1 MTKAALDT
9 ISSEDACDRRFA
21 AGGEIEPSKMSAV
34 LEAEP
39 ASGGV
44 LAQNI
49 IHFAR
54 ALREAGVP
62 LGPGAVVDAL
72 AAVEAAGVGNRE
84 DFYTTLHAVL
94 VKKHEHSLL
103 FEQAFRIFWKRK
115 GFLEKL
121 IAMLSPRAP
130 SKSDPKPPEAGA
142 GRVAEALFKSIHDR
156 AKPAPAIELDAR
168 LTMSAAEILRSKDF
182 AQMSAAEIEEARK
195 AIKRLAM
202 PEDKRRTRRFAPGGR
217 PARIDARRSFRRSL
231 QPGGAIDLEFRS
243 AVYRAPPVVALC
255 DISGSMNEY
264 TRLFLHFLHGL
275 GETRRVSTFL
285 FGTRLTNVTRAM
297 RARDPD
303 DALARCSAMAVDW
316 SGGTRIGEALGR
328 FNRDWSRRV
337 LGQGAITLLI
347 TDGLERDNL
356 GKLEAEMERLA
367 KSSRR
372 VIWVNPLLR
381 FGDFAAKAGGIRTML
396 PYVDSFRP
404 IHNLASMADL
414 CQALSGGRGSSDDP
428 KARLLAVD

>member
-1 MTKAALDT
+1 MGA
-9 ISSEDACDRRFA
+9 I
-21 AGGEIEPSKMSAV
+21 

-39 ASGGV
+39 QGGA

-62 LGPGAVVDAL
+62 LGPGAVLDAL
-72 AAVEAAGVGNRE
+72 AAVEAAGVANRE
-84 DFYTTLHAVL
+84 DFYTALHAIF

-103 FEQAFRIFWKRK
+103 FDQVFRIFWKRK
-115 GFLEKL
+115 GLIEKL

-130 SKSDPKPPEAGA
+130 SRSEPKPPEAGA
-142 GRVAEALFKSIHDR
+142 SRVADALFKSARDL
-156 AKPAPAIELDAR
+156 AKPPEAIELDAR
-168 LTMSAAEILRSKDF
+168 LAMSRAEILRRKDF
-182 AQMSAAEIEEARK
+182 AQMTAAEIEEARR

-202 PEDKRRTRRFAPGGR
+202 PEDRRRTRRFAPGGR

-231 QPGGAIDLEFRS
+231 EPGGAIDLEFRS
-243 AVYRAPPVVALC
+243 PIVRAPPIVALC

-264 TRLFLHFLHGL
+264 TRLFLHFLHAL

-303 DALARCSAMAVDW
+303 DALMQCAGLTVDW
-316 SGGTRIGEALGR
+316 SGGTRIGEALAR

-337 LGQGAITLLI
+337 LGQGAIVLLI
-347 TDGLERDNL
+347 TDGLERDDL
-356 GKLEAEMERLA
+356 DKLAAEMERLR
-367 KSSRR
+367 KSSRSI
-372 VIWVNPLLR
+372 IWVNPLLR
-381 FGDFAAKAGGIRTML
+381 YGEFAAKAGGIRAML

-404 IHNLASMADL
+404 IHNLASMAEL
-414 CQALSGGRGSSDDP
+414 CRALSGSRDAGDDP
-428 KARLLAVD
+428 KARLIAAS

>member
-1 MTKAALDT
+1 MTA
-9 ISSEDACDRRFA
+9 I
-21 AGGEIEPSKMSAV
+21 

-39 ASGGV
+39 ANGGV
-44 LAQNI
+44 LAHNV

-62 LGPGAVVDAL
+62 LGPGAVLDAL
-72 AAVEAAGVGNRE
+72 AAVEAAGIGDRE
-84 DFYTTLHAVL
+84 DFYTTLHAVF

-103 FEQAFRIFWKRK
+103 FDQAFQIFWKRK
-115 GFLEKL
+115 GLLEKL
-121 IAMLSPRAP
+121 IAMLSPQAP
-130 SKSDPKPPEAGA
+130 SRPDFKPPEAGA
-142 GRVAEALFKSIHDR
+142 SRVADALFKSVHDR

-168 LTMSAAEILRSKDF
+168 RTMSSAEILRSKDF

-202 PEDKRRTRRFAPGGR
+202 PEDKRRTRRFAPTGR

-243 AVYRAPPVVALC
+243 PVDHALPIVALC

-264 TRLFLHFLHGL
+264 TRLFLHFLHAL

-303 DALARCSAMAVDW
+303 DALAKCSAMAVDW
-316 SGGTRIGEALGR
+316 SGGTRIGEALHR

-356 GKLEAEMERLA
+356 DKLKAEMERLA

-372 VIWVNPLLR
+372 IIWVNPLLR
-381 FGDFAAKAGGIRTML
+381 FGDFAAKAGGIRAML
-396 PYVDSFRP
+396 PHVDSFRP

-414 CQALSGGRGSSDDP
+414 CHALSGGRDLAGDA
-428 KARLLAVD
+428 KARLLPVN

>member
-1 MTKAALDT
+1 
-9 ISSEDACDRRFA
+9 
-21 AGGEIEPSKMSAV
+21 MSAI
-34 LEAEP
+34 LEADRGN
-39 ASGGV
+39 GGV

-49 IHFAR
+49 THFAR
-54 ALREAGVP
+54 ALRDAGVP
-62 LGPGAVVDAL
+62 LGPGAVLDAL
-72 AAVEAAGVGNRE
+72 AAVEAAGIGDRQ
-84 DFYTTLHAVL
+84 DFYTTLHAVF

-103 FEQAFRIFWKRK
+103 FDQAFRIFWKRQ
-115 GFLEKL
+115 GFIEKL

-130 SKSDPKPPEAGA
+130 GKTDVKAPEAGA
-142 GRVAEALFKSIHDR
+142 SRVADALFKSVQDH
-156 AKPAPAIELDAR
+156 AKPRPAVELDAR
-168 LTMSAAEILRSKDF
+168 MTMSAAEILRSKDF
-182 AQMSAAEIEEARK
+182 AQMTAAEIEEARK

-202 PEDKRRTRRFAPGGR
+202 PGDKRRTRRFAPGGR

-231 QPGGAIDLEFRS
+231 QPGGVIDLEFRS
-243 AVYRAPPVVALC
+243 PVDRPRPVVALC

-264 TRLFLHFLHGL
+264 TRLFLHFLHVL

-303 DALARCSAMAVDW
+303 DALARCSAMTVDW
-316 SGGTRIGEALGR
+316 SGGTRIGEALHR

-347 TDGLERDNL
+347 TDGLERDDL
-356 GKLEAEMERLA
+356 EKLKAEMERLA
-367 KSSRR
+367 KSSQR

-396 PYVDSFRP
+396 PHVDSFRP

-414 CQALSGGRGSSDDP
+414 CQALSGDKDPGRDP
-428 KARLLAVD
+428 KARLLAAD

>member
-1 MTKAALDT
+1 
-9 ISSEDACDRRFA
+9 
-21 AGGEIEPSKMSAV
+21 MSAL
-34 LEAEP
+34 LEAES
-39 ASGGV
+39 AGGGV

-62 LGPGAVVDAL
+62 LGPGAVIDAL
-72 AAVEAAGVGNRE
+72 AAVEAAGVGDRE
-84 DFYTTLHAVL
+84 DFYATLHAVF

-103 FEQAFRIFWKRK
+103 FDQAFRIFWKKK
-115 GFLEKL
+115 GFIEKL
-121 IAMLSPRAP
+121 IALLSPQAP
-130 SKSDPKPPEAGA
+130 SQPESKPPEAGA
-142 GRVAEALFKSIHDR
+142 SRVADALFKSARDQ
-156 AKPAPAIELDAR
+156 AKQAPAIELDAR
-168 LTMSAAEILRSKDF
+168 MTMSGAEILRRKDF

-195 AIKRLAM
+195 AISRLAM
-202 PEDKRRTRRFAPGGR
+202 PDDERRTRRFTSGGR

-231 QPGGAIDLEFRS
+231 QPGGVIDLEFRS
-243 AVYRAPPVVALC
+243 SIDRAPPIVALC

-264 TRLFLHFLHGL
+264 TRLFLHFLHAL

-303 DALARCSAMAVDW
+303 DALKRCSALAVDW
-316 SGGTRIGEALGR
+316 SGGTRIGEALAR

-337 LGQGAITLLI
+337 LGQGAITLLF

-356 GKLEAEMERLA
+356 DRLKAEMERLA

-381 FGDFAAKAGGIRTML
+381 YGDFAAKAGGIRAML
-396 PYVDSFRP
+396 PYVDLFRP
-404 IHNLASMADL
+404 IHNLNSMADL
-414 CQALSGGRGSSDDP
+414 CRALSGAKDLAHHP
-428 KARLLAVD
+428 KALLLAAG

>member
-1 MTKAALDT
+1 
-9 ISSEDACDRRFA
+9 
-21 AGGEIEPSKMSAV
+21 MSAI

-39 ASGGV
+39 VSGGA

-49 IHFAR
+49 VHFAR
-54 ALREAGVP
+54 ALRDAGVP
-62 LGPGAVVDAL
+62 LGPGAVMDAL
-72 AAVEAAGVGNRE
+72 AAVEAAGFGDRE
-84 DFYTTLHAVL
+84 DFYTTLHAVF

-103 FEQAFRIFWKRK
+103 FDQAFRIFWRRK
-115 GFLEKL
+115 GFIEKL
-121 IAMLSPRAP
+121 IAMLSPQAP
-130 SKSDPKPPEAGA
+130 SQPDVKPPEAGA
-142 GRVAEALFKSIHDR
+142 SRVADALFKSAQDR
-156 AKPAPAIELDAR
+156 AKPVPAIEFDAR

-182 AQMSAAEIEEARK
+182 AQMTAAEIEEARK

-243 AVYRAPPVVALC
+243 SIDRAPPVVALC

-264 TRLFLHFLHGL
+264 TRLFLHFLHAL
-275 GETRRVSTFL
+275 SETRRVSTFL

-303 DALARCSAMAVDW
+303 DALARCSALAVDW
-316 SGGTRIGEALGR
+316 SGGTRIGEALHR

-337 LGQGAITLLI
+337 LGQGAITLLF

-356 GKLEAEMERLA
+356 DKLEAEMERLA

-372 VIWVNPLLR
+372 IIWVNPLLR
-381 FGDFAAKAGGIRTML
+381 YGDFAAKAGGIRAML
-396 PYVDSFRP
+396 PHVDAFRP
-404 IHNLASMADL
+404 IHNLDSMADL
-414 CQALSGGRGSSDDP
+414 CRALSGGRDLHDDP
-428 KARLLAVD
+428 KARLLAAD

>member
-1 MTKAALDT
+1 
-9 ISSEDACDRRFA
+9 
-21 AGGEIEPSKMSAV
+21 MSAI

-62 LGPGAVVDAL
+62 LGPGAVLDAL
-72 AAVEAAGVGNRE
+72 AAVEAAGIGDRE
-84 DFYTTLHAVL
+84 DFYTTLHAVF

-103 FEQAFRIFWKRK
+103 FDQAFRIFWKRK
-115 GFLEKL
+115 GLLEKL
-121 IAMLSPRAP
+121 VAMLSPQAP
-130 SKSDPKPPEAGA
+130 SRPDLKPPEAGA
-142 GRVAEALFKSIHDR
+142 SRVADALFKSARDR
-156 AKPAPAIELDAR
+156 AKNAPAIEFDAR
-168 LTMSAAEILRSKDF
+168 LTISGAEILRSKDF
-182 AQMSAAEIEEARK
+182 AQMTAAEIEEARK
-195 AIKRLAM
+195 AINRLAM
-202 PEDKRRTRRFAPGGR
+202 PDDKRRTRRFAPGGR

-231 QPGGAIDLEFRS
+231 QPGGVIDLEFRS
-243 AVYRAPPVVALC
+243 AVERAPPVVALC

-264 TRLFLHFLHGL
+264 TRLFLHFLHAL
-275 GETRRVSTFL
+275 SETRRVSTFL

-303 DALARCSAMAVDW
+303 DALARCSALAVDW
-316 SGGTRIGEALGR
+316 SGGTRIGEALAR

-337 LGQGAITLLI
+337 LAQGATTLLI

-356 GKLEAEMERLA
+356 DKLKSEMERLA

-372 VIWVNPLLR
+372 IIWVNPLLR
-381 FGDFAAKAGGIRTML
+381 YGDFAAKAGGIRAML
-396 PYVDSFRP
+396 PHVDSFRP

-414 CQALSGGRGSSDDP
+414 CRALSGEADLSSDP

>member
-1 MTKAALDT
+1 
-9 ISSEDACDRRFA
+9 
-21 AGGEIEPSKMSAV
+21 MSA
-34 LEAEP
+34 LSEAEP
-39 ASGGV
+39 AGGGA
-44 LAQNI
+44 LAHNI

-62 LGPGAVVDAL
+62 LGPGAVLDAL
-72 AAVEAAGVGNRE
+72 AAVEAAGIGDRE
-84 DFYTTLHAVL
+84 DFYTTLHAVF

-103 FEQAFRIFWKRK
+103 FDQAFRIFWKRK
-115 GFLEKL
+115 GLLEKL
-121 IAMLSPRAP
+121 IAMLSPQAP
-130 SKSDPKPPEAGA
+130 GQRQPKPAEAGA
-142 GRVAEALFKSIHDR
+142 SRVADALFKSAQDS
-156 AKPAPAIELDAR
+156 AKPIPSLDLDAR
-168 LTMSAAEILRSKDF
+168 LTMSGKEILRTKDF

-195 AIKRLAM
+195 AIKKLTM

-231 QPGGAIDLEFRS
+231 EPGGVIDLEFRS
-243 AVYRAPPVVALC
+243 AIERAPPIVALC

-264 TRLFLHFLHGL
+264 TRLFLHFLHAL

-303 DALARCSAMAVDW
+303 DALAQCSALAVDW
-316 SGGTRIGEALGR
+316 SGGTRIGEALAR

-347 TDGLERDNL
+347 TDGLERDSVDR
-356 GKLEAEMERLA
+356 LEVEMERLA

-381 FGDFAAKAGGIRTML
+381 FDAFTAKAGGIRAML
-396 PYVDSFRP
+396 PHVDSFRP

-414 CQALSGGRGSSDDP
+414 CQALSGAEGNREMSM
-428 KARLLAVD
+428 RVLRNR